1 MRDLF
6 GILVIVNANVINHVM
21 LANIQTMKGVDKL
34 VERGSAEECA
44 ENTDEPKIAEI
55 TLFEHGNGCLYS

>member
-1 MRDLF
+1 
-6 GILVIVNANVINHVM
+6 
-21 LANIQTMKGVDKL
+21 MKGVDKL

-44 ENTDEPKIAEI
+44 ENTDETKIAEI